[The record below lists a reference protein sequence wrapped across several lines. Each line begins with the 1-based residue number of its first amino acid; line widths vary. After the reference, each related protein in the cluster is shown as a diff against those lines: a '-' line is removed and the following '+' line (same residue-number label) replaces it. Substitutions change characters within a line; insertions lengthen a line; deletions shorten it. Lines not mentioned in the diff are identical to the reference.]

1 MTKPRSV
8 WKGPT
13 QGEEIGAFALAANR
27 LTNCCN
33 NCAKENTPED
43 KLFKKKKVWGG
54 VCSLSM
60 GAKAVIRGY

>member
-1 MTKPRSV
+1 M

-13 QGEEIGAFALAANR
+13 QGEETGTFALAANR

-33 NCAKENTPED
+33 NYAKENTSEG
-43 KLFKKKKVWGG
+43 KLLKKKSVWRRGF
-54 VCSLSM
+54 SM